1 MKRTILLLVA
11 LLAVASCAQTP
22 KKVDF
27 RLKRGAN
34 VSHWLSQSRLD
45 SARRVTYF
53 TEADVARFAEQ
64 GFDHLR
70 LPIDEVTM
78 WDRDHNK
85 ISASWGFLRN
95 ALDWCVKYNL
105 RCIVDL
111 HLLRS
116 HSFIVA
122 PGSKNP
128 LFSEPEAQE
137 WLAEMWRQLSAEL
150 KDYPLELVAYEF
162 MNEPVADDPEDWNRL
177 IEKIHGVIRA
187 QEPRRVLVIGS
198 NHQQSVFT
206 FGDLRVPEGDPNLIL
221 SFHFY
226 HPMLL
231 THHKASW
238 TEYRNYTGTV
248 HYPGEMVTPEE
259 FAALDDYSKSVVGDF
274 TSLWDRAKLQSMMQ
288 EAIDKAA
295 EFGLPLFCGE
305 WGCINL
311 APRPDV
317 ERWYRDMISLF
328 DEFDIAWTIWDIKAE
343 FGYWNPDGTI
353 DPDFLAL
360 LMSGKD
366 IDGHT
371 PMDKYMP
378 DLKVGSKIPA
388 LSLPSSEGGE
398 ISLKDFR
405 GQWLVL
411 DFWASWC
418 PDCREEFDAVKQLQA
433 DFAPKGVA
441 FLGVS
446 FDHDGAAWKECLAAQ
461 QFPWPQVSNLIR
473 WKENPVSE
481 AFGIHWI
488 PTMMLVDPQGKV
500 TGAALTAE
508 QMRKLL
514 DRI

>member
-1 MKRTILLLVA
+1 
-11 LLAVASCAQTP
+11 
-22 KKVDF
+22 
-27 RLKRGAN
+27 
-34 VSHWLSQSRLD
+34 
-45 SARRVTYF
+45 
-53 TEADVARFAEQ
+53 
-64 GFDHLR
+64 
-70 LPIDEVTM
+70 
-78 WDRDHNK
+78 
-85 ISASWGFLRN
+85 
-95 ALDWCVKYNL
+95 
-105 RCIVDL
+105 
-111 HLLRS
+111 
-116 HSFIVA
+116 
-122 PGSKNP
+122 
-128 LFSEPEAQE
+128 
-137 WLAEMWRQLSAEL
+137 
-150 KDYPLELVAYEF
+150 
-162 MNEPVADDPEDWNRL
+162 
-177 IEKIHGVIRA
+177 
-187 QEPRRVLVIGS
+187 
-198 NHQQSVFT
+198 
-206 FGDLRVPEGDPNLIL
+206 
-221 SFHFY
+221 
-226 HPMLL
+226 
-231 THHKASW
+231 
-238 TEYRNYTGTV
+238 
-248 HYPGEMVTPEE
+248 
-259 FAALDDYSKSVVGDF
+259 
-274 TSLWDRAKLQSMMQ
+274 
-288 EAIDKAA
+288 
-295 EFGLPLFCGE
+295 
-305 WGCINL
+305 
-311 APRPDV
+311 
-317 ERWYRDMISLF
+317 MISLF

-388 LSLPSSEGGE
+388 LSLPSSEDGE

-418 PDCREEFDAVKQLQA
+418 PDCREEFAAVKQLQA

-500 TGAALTAE
+500 AGAALTAE